1 MTMSSLAAYRRNAV
15 HVRTGLGGL
24 DAQAGKLQVDGGQIR
39 DANQMERF
47 KRLAIP
53 VRRALKSTDRV
64 SFAGAL
70 QELQA
75 LQPNLPADLAAKIAA
90 VAAQWNTLVI
100 ELDST
105 VNLGGRKL
113 QRRAVLDGFLNAA
126 AFYDQLEHDRARNND
141 RTDEYDNFIHEWG
154 TAAEGLGAQVTEDA
168 ARVIVALD
176 DQIAAALG
184 EPQILPPPEKTPP
197 PPPDP
202 KEPLWKRIWTLI
214 KPDSPG

>member
-1 MTMSSLAAYRRNAV
+1 MSALPAFRRNAV
-15 HVRTGLGGL
+15 HVRTGLAGL
-24 DAQAGKLQVDGGQIR
+24 DAESGRLQVDAGQIR

-53 VRRALKSTDRV
+53 VRRALKTTDRV
-64 SFAGAL
+64 SFAVAL

-75 LQPNLPADLAAKIAA
+75 LAAGAPGVGA
-90 VAAQWNTLVI
+90 VAKQWAALEA

-113 QRRAVLDGFLNAA
+113 ERRAVLGGFLDAA
-126 AFYDQLEHDRARNND
+126 AFYDQREHDRARNND

-154 TAAEGLGAQVTEDA
+154 TAAEGLGAQLTEEA

-176 DQIAAALG
+176 DEIAAALG
-184 EPQILPPPEKTPP
+184 EPKILPPPEKTPP

-202 KEPLWKRIWTLI
+202 KEPLWKRIWMLI
-214 KPDSPG
+214 RPDGPAN

>member
-1 MTMSSLAAYRRNAV
+1 MSVLPAYRRNAV
-15 HVRTGLGGL
+15 HVRTGLAGL

-53 VRRALKSTDRV
+53 VRRALKPTDRV
-64 SFAGAL
+64 SFDGAL
-70 QELQA
+70 DELRQR
-75 LQPNLPADLAAKIAA
+75 PGFSESAA
-90 VAAQWNTLVI
+90 VAKQWATLKA

-141 RTDEYDNFIHEWG
+141 RTDEYDNFIQEWG
-154 TAAEGLGAQVTEDA
+154 TAAEGLGAQLTEEA

-176 DQIAAALG
+176 DEIAAVLG
-184 EPQILPPPEKTPP
+184 EPKILPPPEKTPP

-202 KEPLWKRIWTLI
+202 KEPLWKRIWMLI
-214 KPDSPG
+214 KPDSSA

>member
-1 MTMSSLAAYRRNAV
+1 MSSLPAYRRNAV
-15 HVRTGLGGL
+15 HVRTGLAGL
-24 DAQAGKLQVDGGQIR
+24 DAQAGKLQVHGGQIR

-53 VRRALKSTDRV
+53 VRRALKPTDRV
-64 SFAGAL
+64 SFAVAL
-70 QELQA
+70 AELQTLKA
-75 LQPNLPADLAAKIAA
+75 GMPAAASSQADK
-90 VAAQWNTLVI
+90 VAQQWNTLVS

-105 VNLGGRKL
+105 VNLGGRKM

-126 AFYDQLEHDRARNND
+126 SFYDQLEHDRARSND

-154 TAAEGLGAQVTEDA
+154 TAAEGLGAQLTEEA

-176 DQIAAALG
+176 DEIAAALG

-202 KEPLWKRIWTLI
+202 KEPLLKRIWMLI
-214 KPDSPG
+214 KPDSPN

>member
-1 MTMSSLAAYRRNAV
+1 MSALAAYRRNAV

-39 DANQMERF
+39 DANQMEIF

-53 VRRALKSTDRV
+53 VRRALKTTDRV
-64 SFAGAL
+64 SFEAAL
-70 QELQA
+70 AELQTINTASPAEA
-75 LQPNLPADLAAKIAA
+75 LAQAGIAT
-90 VAAQWNTLVI
+90 QWATLQT

-126 AFYDQLEHDRARNND
+126 AFYNQLEHDRARTND
-141 RTDEYDNFIHEWG
+141 RADEYDTFIQEWG
-154 TAAEGLGAQVTEDA
+154 TAAEGLGAQLTEDA

-176 DQIAAALG
+176 DAIAAALG
-184 EPQILPPPEKTPP
+184 EPTILPPPEKTPP

-202 KEPLWKRIWTLI
+202 KEPLWKRIWMLI
-214 KPDSPG
+214 RPDSSG

>member
-1 MTMSSLAAYRRNAV
+1 MSVLPAYRRNAV
-15 HVRTGLGGL
+15 HVRTGLAGL
-24 DAQAGKLQVDGGQIR
+24 DALAGKLQVDGGQIR

-64 SFAGAL
+64 SFAAAFA
-70 QELQA
+70 ELQA
-75 LQPNLPADLAAKIAA
+75 MQPALPAGALAKAG
-90 VAAQWNTLVI
+90 AQWQRLVS

-141 RTDEYDNFIHEWG
+141 RTDEYDNFIQEWG
-154 TAAEGLGAQVTEDA
+154 TAAEGLGAQLTEDA
-168 ARVIVALD
+168 ARIIVELD
-176 DQIAAALG
+176 DEIAAVLG
-184 EPQILPPPEKTPP
+184 EPKILPPPEKTPP

-202 KEPLWKRIWTLI
+202 KEPLWKRIWMLI
-214 KPDSPG
+214 KPDSAG

>member
-1 MTMSSLAAYRRNAV
+1 MSVLPAYRRNAV

-39 DANQMERF
+39 DTNQMEIF

-53 VRRALKSTDRV
+53 VRRALKATDRV
-64 SFAGAL
+64 SFDGAL
-70 QELQA
+70 AELKRMAAAGQVDA
-75 LQPNLPADLAAKIAA
+75 VSKQWAVLQ
-90 VAAQWNTLVI
+90 T
-100 ELDST
+100 ELEST

-126 AFYDQLEHDRARNND
+126 AFYDQLEHDRARTND
-141 RTDEYDNFIHEWG
+141 RADEYDNFIQEWG
-154 TAAEGLGAQVTEDA
+154 TAAEGLGAQLTEEA

-176 DQIAAALG
+176 DEIAAALG
-184 EPQILPPPEKTPP
+184 EPRILPPPEKTPP

-202 KEPLWKRIWTLI
+202 KEPLWKRIWMLI
-214 KPDSPG
+214 RPESPN

>member
-1 MTMSSLAAYRRNAV
+1 MLMSSLPAYRRNAV
-15 HVRTGLGGL
+15 HVRTGLAGL

-70 QELQA
+70 AELQQIRA
-75 LQPNLPADLAAKIAA
+75 VDA
-90 VAAQWNTLVI
+90 VASKWKALEA
-100 ELDST
+100 ELDSL
-105 VNLGGRKL
+105 VNLGGKKME
-113 QRRAVLDGFLNAA
+113 RRAVLGGFLDAA

-141 RTDEYDNFIHEWG
+141 RTDEYDNFIQEWG
-154 TAAEGLGAQVTEDA
+154 TAAEGLGAQLTEEA

-176 DQIAAALG
+176 DEIAEALG
-184 EPQILPPPEKTPP
+184 EPKILPPPEKTPP

-202 KEPLWKRIWTLI
+202 KEPLWKRVWMLI
-214 KPDSPG
+214 KPDSPN

>member
-1 MTMSSLAAYRRNAV
+1 MSVLPAYRRNAV

-24 DAQAGKLQVDGGQIR
+24 DAQAGKLEVDGGQIR

-53 VRRALKSTDRV
+53 VRRALKATDRV

-70 QELQA
+70 EELQT
-75 LQPNLPADLAAKIAA
+75 LRPSPA
-90 VAAQWNTLVI
+90 VASQWRTLVA

-154 TAAEGLGAQVTEDA
+154 TAAEGLGAQLTEEA

-176 DQIAAALG
+176 DEIAAALG
-184 EPQILPPPEKTPP
+184 EPKILPPPEKTPP

-202 KEPLWKRIWTLI
+202 KEPLWKRIWMLI
-214 KPDSPG
+214 RPDSPG

>member
-1 MTMSSLAAYRRNAV
+1 MSALAAYRRNAV
-15 HVRTGLGGL
+15 HVRTGLDGL

-53 VRRALKSTDRV
+53 VRRALKPTDRV
-64 SFAGAL
+64 SFAVALEAL
-70 QELQA
+70 QA
-75 LQPNLPADLAAKIAA
+75 IQPAPGVAK
-90 VAAQWNTLVI
+90 QWESLVT

-105 VNLGGRKL
+105 VNLGGKKL

-126 AFYDQLEHDRARNND
+126 SFYDQREHDRARNND

-154 TAAEGLGAQVTEDA
+154 TAAEGLGAQLTEEA

-176 DQIAAALG
+176 DAIAAALG
-184 EPQILPPPEKTPP
+184 EPKILPPPEKTPP

-202 KEPLWKRIWTLI
+202 KEPLLKRIWMLI
-214 KPDSPG
+214 KPESPN

>member
-1 MTMSSLAAYRRNAV
+1 M
-15 HVRTGLGGL
+15 GL
-24 DAQAGKLQVDGGQIR
+24 DGQAGKLEVDGGQIR
-39 DANQMERF
+39 NANQMERF

-75 LQPNLPADLAAKIAA
+75 LRPVDA
-90 VAAQWNTLVI
+90 VASQWQTLVT

-126 AFYDQLEHDRARNND
+126 AFYDQLEHDRARSHD

-154 TAAEGLGAQVTEDA
+154 TAAEGLGAQLTEEA
-168 ARVIVALD
+168 ARVVVALD
-176 DQIAAALG
+176 DEIAAALG
-184 EPQILPPPEKTPP
+184 EPTILPPPEKTPP

-202 KEPLWKRIWTLI
+202 KEPLWKRIWMLI

>member
-1 MTMSSLAAYRRNAV
+1 MSVLPAYRRNAV
-15 HVRTGLGGL
+15 HVRTGLDGL
-24 DAQAGKLQVDGGQIR
+24 EAQAGKLQVDGGQIR
-39 DANQMERF
+39 DAHQMERF

-70 QELQA
+70 AELEAMKPSLTAGTSAQA
-75 LQPNLPADLAAKIAA
+75 G
-90 VAAQWNTLVI
+90 VAAQWKALVT

-113 QRRAVLDGFLNAA
+113 ERRAVLDGFLNAA
-126 AFYDQLEHDRARNND
+126 SFYDQLEHDRARSHD
-141 RTDEYDNFIHEWG
+141 RADEYDNFIQEWG
-154 TAAEGLGAQVTEDA
+154 TAAEGLGAQLTEEA

-176 DQIAAALG
+176 DEIAAALG
-184 EPQILPPPEKTPP
+184 EPKILPPPEKTPP

-202 KEPLWKRIWTLI
+202 KEPLWKRIWMLI
-214 KPDSPG
+214 KPESPG

>member
-1 MTMSSLAAYRRNAV
+1 MSVLPAYRRNAV

-24 DAQAGKLQVDGGQIR
+24 HAKNDKIQVEGGQIR

-53 VRRALKSTDRV
+53 VRRALKPTDRV
-64 SFAGAL
+64 SFAVAL
-70 QELQA
+70 EELQA
-75 LQPNLPADLAAKIAA
+75 LRPAPAL
-90 VAAQWNTLVI
+90 AAQWKTLVT

-113 QRRAVLDGFLNAA
+113 ERRAVLDGFLNAA
-126 AFYDQLEHDRARNND
+126 AFYDQLEHDRARSND
-141 RTDEYDNFIHEWG
+141 RSDEYDNFIHEWG
-154 TAAEGLGAQVTEDA
+154 TAAEGLGAQLTEEA

-176 DQIAAALG
+176 DEIAEALG
-184 EPQILPPPEKTPP
+184 EPKILPPPEKTPP

-202 KEPLWKRIWTLI
+202 KEPLWKRVWMLI
-214 KPDSPG
+214 KPDSPN

>member
-1 MTMSSLAAYRRNAV
+1 MSSLPAYRRNAV
-15 HVRTGLGGL
+15 HVRTGLAGL

-70 QELQA
+70 EELQT
-75 LQPNLPADLAAKIAA
+75 LRPAEA
-90 VAAQWNTLVI
+90 VAAKWRSLEA
-100 ELDST
+100 ELNST
-105 VNLGGRKL
+105 VNLGGKKME
-113 QRRAVLDGFLNAA
+113 RRAVLGGFLNAA

-154 TAAEGLGAQVTEDA
+154 TAAEGLGAQLTEEA

-176 DQIAAALG
+176 DEIAEALG
-184 EPQILPPPEKTPP
+184 EPKILPPPEKTPP

-202 KEPLWKRIWTLI
+202 KEPLWKRIWMLI
-214 KPDSPG
+214 KPDSPT

>member
-1 MTMSSLAAYRRNAV
+1 MSVLPAYRRNAV
-15 HVRTGLGGL
+15 HVRTGLAGL

-53 VRRALKSTDRV
+53 VRRALKPTDRV

-70 QELQA
+70 DELQT
-75 LQPNLPADLAAKIAA
+75 LRPCPS
-90 VAAQWNTLVI
+90 VAAQWHTLVT

-126 AFYDQLEHDRARNND
+126 AFYDQLEHDRARSND
-141 RTDEYDNFIHEWG
+141 RTDEYDNFIQEWG
-154 TAAEGLGAQVTEDA
+154 TAAEGLGAQLTEEA

-176 DQIAAALG
+176 DEIAAALG
-184 EPQILPPPEKTPP
+184 EPKILPPPEKTPP

-202 KEPLWKRIWTLI
+202 KEPLWKRIWMLI
-214 KPDSPG
+214 RPDSNV